1 MKIFK
6 ELFEQNCS
14 KLSLG
19 DYFTMRLPNGNHVR
33 ITYDEF
39 RAYDHEDELVE
50 WCDRVDVQ
58 ICTSTGEYV
67 LHEYVRTS
75 DASLFDDA
83 WGLVREATGC
93 KI

>member
-14 KLSLG
+14 KMSLG
-19 DYFTMRLPNGNHVR
+19 DYFTMRLPDGTRVYVCYCTR
-33 ITYDEF
+33 FVLDYDDYIESQF
-39 RAYDHEDELVE
+39 DVVKIRLTDESGTLLFAE
-50 WCDRVDVQ
+50 STE
-58 ICTSTGEYV
+58 TSE
-67 LHEYVRTS
+67 S
-75 DASLFDDA
+75 SLFEDA